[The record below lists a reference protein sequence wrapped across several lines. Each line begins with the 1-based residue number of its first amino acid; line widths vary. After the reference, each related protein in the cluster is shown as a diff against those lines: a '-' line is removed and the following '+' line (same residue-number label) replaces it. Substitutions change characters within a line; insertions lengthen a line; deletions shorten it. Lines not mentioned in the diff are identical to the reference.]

1 MNSPEKSETMMINK
15 ALNLSS
21 SEESPMPR
29 YLPWL
34 VVFSAS
40 LFFFY
45 EFIQMQMFNTI
56 SKFLIDDFK
65 ISATTLGYI
74 SSGYFLADILFL
86 FPAGMLIDRYSSRR
100 VILAAMWISVIST
113 AIFAQSH
120 NIVIAALCHFSAG
133 IGNAFCFICCM
144 RLASRWFPPRLM
156 ALVVGLIVTVAFFGG
171 MVAQTPLAW
180 LTTKLPWRDA
190 VMIVSGLGLG
200 IIFIVW
206 LFVQDHP
213 PHQAKFFEE
222 QKAELNN
229 LGIARSISMAFT
241 NLQNWWCGLYTSFIN
256 VPLMLLG
263 GLWGG
268 MYLTI
273 ADGLTT
279 LQASYVTSMI
289 FFGSMIGCPL
299 IGAFSDYLARR
310 KMPMIL
316 FAIICL
322 PIMGGIIFI
331 PHLSLTSLLVLF
343 FLLGFFTSSQIIGY
357 PAITESNP
365 KIITGTAMGLASVLI
380 MGSPMIFE
388 PVFGRLMDSH
398 WNGKMINGAHIY
410 SIQDFY
416 YPMVMLMIILGAG
429 LLVSLFVR
437 ETYAKHKF
445 D

>member
-1 MNSPEKSETMMINK
+1 MNESNELEAIMLNQSE
-15 ALNLSS
+15 LSDEGS
-21 SEESPMPR
+21 LPR

-56 SKFLIDDFK
+56 SHFIIADFK
-65 ISATTLGYI
+65 ITATTLGYI

-86 FPAGMLIDRYSSRR
+86 FPAGMLIDRYSSRK

-113 AIFAQSH
+113 AIFASSH
-120 NIVIAALCHFSAG
+120 NIVLAALCHFAAG

-180 LTTKLPWRDA
+180 LTTVLPWREA
-190 VMIVSGLGLG
+190 VMIVSGLGLA

-206 LFVQDHP
+206 LYVQDYP
-213 PHQAKFFEE
+213 PNQTKFFKA
-222 QKAELNN
+222 QKIQLES
-229 LGIARSISMAFT
+229 LGVKRSITMALS
-241 NLQNWWCGLYTSFIN
+241 NMQNWWCGLYTSFIN

-279 LQASYVTSMI
+279 LQASYVSSMI
-289 FFGSMIGCPL
+289 FFGSMIGCPIL
-299 IGAFSDYLARR
+299 GGLSDYLAIRR
-310 KMPMIL
+310 MPMII
-316 FAIICL
+316 FAAICI
-322 PIMGGIIFI
+322 PIMMAIVFI
-331 PHLSLTSLLVLF
+331 PHLSLTSLLILF

-357 PAITESNP
+357 PALTESNP

-388 PVFGRLMDSH
+388 PVFGYLMDKN
-398 WNGKMINGAHIY
+398 WDGKVVNGIHVYNIQAFHSPMI
-410 SIQDFY
+410 
-416 YPMVMLMIILGAG
+416 MLVVILSLG
-429 LLVSLFVR
+429 LLASLFVK

>member
-1 MNSPEKSETMMINK
+1 MNEPSELERGFVNPSD
-15 ALNLSS
+15 LSS
-21 SEESPMPR
+21 ENSLPR

-56 SKFLIDDFK
+56 SRFILGDFK
-65 ISATTLGYI
+65 ITATTLGYI
-74 SSGYFLADILFL
+74 SSGYFLADIIFL
-86 FPAGMLIDRYSSRR
+86 FPAGMLIDRYSSRK

-120 NIVIAALCHFSAG
+120 NIVIAAVCHFAAG

-180 LTTKLPWRDA
+180 LTTILPWREA
-190 VMIVSGLGLG
+190 VMIVSGLGVV

-206 LFVQDHP
+206 MCVQDYP
-213 PHQAKFFEE
+213 PNQTKFFEA
-222 QKAELNN
+222 QKIQLES
-229 LGIARSISMAFT
+229 LGVKRSIKMALS
-241 NLQNWWCGLYTSFIN
+241 NMQNWWCGLYTSFIN

-268 MYLTI
+268 MYLTV

-279 LQASYVTSMI
+279 LQASYVSSMI
-289 FFGSMIGCPL
+289 FFGSMIGCPVL
-299 IGAFSDYLARR
+299 GGFSDYIAQR
-310 KMPMIL
+310 KMPMIV
-316 FAIICL
+316 FAVICL
-322 PIMGGIIFI
+322 PIMMAIVLI
-331 PHLSLTSLLVLF
+331 PHLSLTSLLILF

-357 PAITESNP
+357 PALTESNP
-365 KIITGTAMGLASVLI
+365 KMITGTAMGLASVLI

-388 PVFGRLMDSH
+388 PIFGYLMDKN
-398 WNGKMINGAHIY
+398 WDGKIENGIHVYNINA
-410 SIQDFY
+410 FY
-416 YPMVMLMIILGAG
+416 YPMIMLVAILALG
-429 LLVSLFVR
+429 LLASLFVK